1 MFRNH
6 RPLLL
11 PQPESPPAAEDHV
24 HRLREMLRVMAP
36 ERGNAALGATIAARV
51 RQVPEKH
58 GAEPSNDANL

>member
-11 PQPESPPAAEDHV
+11 PQPDSQPGAEDHI
-24 HRLREMLRVMAP
+24 HRLREMLRLMAP
-36 ERGNAALGATIAARV
+36 ERGNAALGATIVGRV

-58 GAEPSNDANL
+58 GPQPSKNANL